1 MTNTAI
7 SELTVSAQ
15 SLTRSYGANRA
26 VRDVSLELRRG
37 EVLGLLGPN
46 GAGKT
51 TTMQML
57 TGNLAPSSGQ
67 VRICGID
74 LIDRP
79 IQAKSRIG
87 YLPEVPPLYKEL
99 KVDEYLRL
107 AGRLHKVKK
116 PALQQAVERARQRCG
131 LSDMGKRLIGSL
143 SKGYQQRV
151 GIAQAIIHEPDVIIL
166 DEPTIGLDPNQI
178 REIRSLI
185 RDLGR
190 AFDEVAAGDARALL
204 ITGAGTKAFCAGAD
218 IRELTGRSLAAQK
231 RDAEIGQATFAKL
244 DRLPMPSVAIIN
256 GYAFGGGLE
265 LALACTFRIATK
277 NARMGQPEIKLGL
290 IPGYG
295 GTQRLPRVV
304 GEAHALEMI
313 MTGRTV
319 DAEEAHRIGLVNR
332 ILDGDALAQG
342 IAFAREFSGYS
353 LPVLGL
359 AREAVTRALDN
370 PVSEGLRIEAD
381 LSTLAFRTEDAA
393 EGMDA
398 FIAKRKPHFKDK

>member
-1 MTNTAI
+1 MAI
-7 SELTVSAQ
+7 ELTRVEEFA
-15 SLTRSYGANRA
+15 LITLNR
-26 VRDVSLELRRG
+26 
-37 EVLGLLGPN
+37 P
-46 GAGKT
+46 
-51 TTMQML
+51 
-57 TGNLAPSSGQ
+57 
-67 VRICGID
+67 
-74 LIDRP
+74 
-79 IQAKSRIG
+79 QA
-87 YLPEVPPLYKEL
+87 LN
-99 KVDEYLRL
+99 
-107 AGRLHKVKK
+107 
-116 PALQQAVERARQRCG
+116 ALSFA
-131 LSDMGKRLIGSL
+131 
-143 SKGYQQRV
+143 
-151 GIAQAIIHEPDVIIL
+151 
-166 DEPTIGLDPNQI
+166 
-178 REIRSLI
+178 LI

-204 ITGAGTKAFCAGAD
+204 IIGAGSKAFCAGAD
-218 IRELTGRSLAAQK
+218 IKELTGRSLAAQK
-231 RDAEIGQATFAKL
+231 HEAEIGQATFAKL

-265 LALACTFRIATK
+265 LALACTFRISTR

-304 GEAHALEMI
+304 GEARALEMI

-332 ILDGDALAQG
+332 LIDGDAVAQG

-353 LPVLGL
+353 LPVLGF
-359 AREAVTRALDN
+359 AREAVKRALDN

-398 FIAKRKPHFKDK
+398 FIAKRKPRFKDK